1 MQTAGI
7 PAQTTSIGGRSPPL
21 WLPPVQADWLFAFVL
36 IVIGSNIE
44 QIPVVYH
51 STISNPIVFLVGM
64 LVSAGLASQQH
75 IPIAFAVAFCL
86 VNLIR
91 IMPNKPKV
99 KGNPG
104 IKVKEGFVPAG
115 TIDWVTTQKKW
126 FVEKV
131 LLEKPVAIREKEVA
145 TYPING

>member
-1 MQTAGI
+1 MQAAGI
-7 PAQTTSIGGRSPPL
+7 PTAAFAGGKPPPL
-21 WLPPVQADWLFAFVL
+21 WLPPVQFDWLCAFVL
-36 IVIGSNIE
+36 IVVGSNIE
-44 QIPVVYH
+44 QIPQEYH

-64 LVSAGLASQQH
+64 LVSAGLASQQLL
-75 IPIAFAVAFCL
+75 PIAFAVAFCL

-104 IKVKEGFVPAG
+104 KTVKEGFVPAG

-131 LLEKPVAIREKEVA
+131 LLEQPVAIREKEVA
-145 TYPING
+145 TYPIHG